1 MLVRKKTNNNRKVLI
16 AVLAAITAPW
26 LTVAG
31 LKGFQIGYAFVKGL
45 PAWQQTATWVS
56 LVSVF
61 AIIIGFLLFKV
72 LRAWAIARMHVAKD
86 KPRKVGVRFFGGG
99 FIDVLSRI
107 NTDRELRYKAQG
119 FAFTPRSIKGDAAV
133 SICEDPFPVV
143 AFPVREAVQSWSGA
157 VAQRH
162 AEEPSASSAYS
173 KWASQHREIVTLL
186 DIVGKG
192 QGFTGLS
199 CLHTWRWLG
208 KPDVFRF
215 LVVVFDPEEA
225 KTEENADD
233 NLPNIENIET
243 EKEVE
248 ACVS

>member
-1 MLVRKKTNNNRKVLI
+1 MLIQKKAKNSRKILL
-16 AVLAAITAPW
+16 AVLAAVVAPW
-26 LTVAG
+26 LAVAL
-31 LKGFQIGYAFVKGL
+31 LKGFQLGYAFVKGL

-56 LVSVF
+56 FVSVI
-61 AIIIGFLLFKV
+61 AIIVGFFLFKI
-72 LRAWAIARMHVAKD
+72 LRAWAIARMHVAND

-99 FIDVLSRI
+99 FVDVLSRI
-107 NTDRELRYKAQG
+107 HTDRELRYKAQG
-119 FAFTPRSIKGDAAV
+119 FAFTPRSIKGDAAI

-143 AFPVREAVQSWSGA
+143 AFPVREAIQSWSGA

-162 AEEPSASSAYS
+162 AEEPDASSAYS
-173 KWASQHREIVTLL
+173 KWASEHREIVALL

-192 QGFTGLS
+192 SGFTGLS
-199 CLHTWRWLG
+199 CLHTWKWLG

-233 NLPNIENIET
+233 DFPDIEDIET

-248 ACVS
+248 TCVS